1 MNILFVNYGDCTS
14 NSLNHIG
21 AFANELCR
29 GGHACVVAVPEKPET
44 VAVLDAP
51 LFPVRL
57 FDQLLSDL
65 PHFPDRRPADV
76 IHAWTP
82 RENVRDFVLHYLARH
97 PQARLFIHLEDNE
110 DHLSAAFART
120 PIAELRRLSDADL
133 ANKLAP
139 SLSHPVRSRHFLR
152 LAHGVTCITERL
164 NEFVPSGTAHH
175 LLLPGLTETTAPSAD
190 DIATERATLQQ
201 RPDEKLIVYTGSVTF
216 ANLAD
221 IRCLTLAVR
230 QLNEAGQ
237 PTRLVRTGITPAEY
251 DEALRDIG
259 GDFVTALG
267 WCPKSRLPRLLAAAD
282 VLVQPGAADDFNA
295 YRLPSKIPEYLWAGR
310 PLVIPATNIAA
321 KLKDGHDALLLA
333 DATPDAIVT
342 ACQRLFADA
351 ELAANLGQN
360 AAAFARQHFTLADN
374 TRGLL
379 SFYAQAEGHP
389 GVFGEQP
396 PTSHE
401 TAALVD
407 RTDPELGARVR
418 ALATEVDDLKAALAT
433 ARAEAHRHAANAR
446 YTASKLEAQKHV
458 TENVRADLRAQREEL
473 PPLLKRLEEDAA
485 TIRELRG
492 LLEHNERVQRDT
504 IRSLEARVQKVTQS
518 GSWVFTAPFRALRR
532 SLLDPLLKKEEQ
544 TSVARVAAPGP
555 SGDSAPAPA
564 SNDHLPIDPSLPHSL
579 DEPADWAAIP
589 ARGLMRGWVVT
600 SDQQEIVALR
610 IKAADTTF
618 NVDLGVPRPDVAG
631 LHPGHP
637 FADHAGF
644 TADYELP
651 PGWEGETVFEAL
663 TADGQWRRF
672 AARQTRVMSDDP
684 ANLRRDYRSWVQ
696 RYDTLKLADAINHRA
711 RIEGMA
717 AEARPLISVL
727 MPVYNAPKPWLIRAI
742 ESVREQFYPN
752 WELCIADDASTEP
765 HVAEVLRDYAQR
777 DARIKFVIR
786 EQNGHISAA
795 SNSALELAT
804 GAFCALLDHD
814 DELTRHALAEVVY
827 ALEAQPNLTFIYS
840 DEDKIDESGHRSDPY
855 FKPDW
860 NPELLLGQNYTCH
873 LSTFRT
879 TRLREI
885 GGFREGLEGS
895 QDWDLTLRATAGLD
909 PARIHHIPKVLY
921 HWRAIPGS
929 TAFVIDEKADYP
941 FQAAKRALTD
951 HLAAT
956 GVSAELLP
964 VEGRHWRVKYP
975 LPDTPPQ
982 VSLIIPTHNGYELL
996 KTCLDSL
1003 RGRTRYPDL
1012 EIIVVNHQ
1020 SDDPTLLKYFTAL
1033 KTEGVR
1039 VIDYEGVFNF
1049 SAINN
1054 HAARHARGSVLGFL
1068 NNDLEII
1075 DETWLEEMVAQACRP
1090 EIGAVG
1096 AMLYY
1101 PNDTVQHAGV
1111 ILGIGGLNGS
1121 PSVAGHAFKDYR
1133 RGDEGQRNRLR
1144 LVQNYSA
1151 VTAACLVIRR
1161 EVFEQVGGFDER
1173 KLAVAFNDID
1183 FCLRVRAAGYRNL
1196 WTPFAEL
1203 YHHESASR
1211 GIEDNPDKL
1220 DRFAGEIATMRQRWG
1235 RELDHDPAYNPNLTG
1250 LYEDFSLATPPRG

>member
-29 GGHACVVAVPEKPET
+29 LGHACVVAVPEKPET
-44 VAVLDAP
+44 ITVLDQP

-57 FDQLLSDL
+57 FAQLLEEQ
-65 PHFPDRRPADV
+65 PHFPNRQPADV
-76 IHAWTP
+76 VHAWTP

-97 PQARLFIHLEDNE
+97 PAARLFIHLEDNE
-110 DHLSAAFART
+110 DHLTAAFARS
-120 PIAELRRLSDADL
+120 PLNELNQLSDTEL
-133 ANKLAP
+133 AAKLAP
-139 SLSHPVRSRHFLR
+139 NLSHPVRSRHFLR
-152 LAHGVTCITERL
+152 LAHGITVITERL
-164 NEFVPSGTAHH
+164 TEFVPAGTAHH
-175 LLLPGLTETTAPSAD
+175 LLLPGLRETAPLSAEA
-190 DIATERATLQQ
+190 IAAERTALQSH
-201 RPDEKLIVYTGSVTF
+201 DAEKLIVYTGSVTF

-221 IRCLTLAVR
+221 IRALTLAVR
-230 QLNEAGQ
+230 QLNDAGR

-251 DEALRDIG
+251 DESLRDIG
-259 GDFVTALG
+259 GPFVTALG
-267 WCPKSRLPRLLAAAD
+267 FVPKARLPRLLAAAD
-282 VLVQPGAADDFNA
+282 ALVQPGAADEFNA

-310 PLVIPATNIAA
+310 PLAIPATNIATQ
-321 KLKDGHDALLLA
+321 LRDGQDALLLSDASPDSIVAACTRIFDDA
-333 DATPDAIVT
+333 DLATT
-342 ACQRLFADA
+342 
-351 ELAANLGQN
+351 LGQN
-360 AAAFARQHFTLADN
+360 AATFARQHFAVEQN
-374 TRGLL
+374 TAGLL
-379 SFYAQAEGHP
+379 AFYQTFADAP
-389 GVFGEQP
+389 SVFGDHP
-396 PTSHE
+396 ATSHE

-407 RTDPELGARVR
+407 RVDPELGHRIR
-418 ALATEVDDLKAALAT
+418 ALATEVDTL
-433 ARAEAHRHAANAR
+433 RAELAAARQEAQRHAANAR
-446 YTASKLEAQKHV
+446 YTASRLEAQKHV
-458 TENVRADLRAQREEL
+458 AENLRADLRAQHDEL
-473 PPLLKRLEEDAA
+473 PPLLHRLETDAA
-485 TIRELRG
+485 TISELREL
-492 LLEHNERVQRDT
+492 LAHNERVHRET
-504 IRSLEARVQKVTQS
+504 VSRLEARLQRVTQS

-532 SLLDPLLKKEEQ
+532 SLLDPLLQKEEDPV
-544 TSVARVAAPGP
+544 VAGVAAPGQVDEP
-555 SGDSAPAPA
+555 PADA
-564 SNDHLPIDPSLPHSL
+564 NDGHLPIDPSLPHSL

-589 ARGLMRGWVVT
+589 AQGIMRGWVVT
-600 SDQQEIVALR
+600 SDRQEIVQLR
-610 IKAADTTF
+610 IKAGAETF
-618 NVDLGVPRPDVAG
+618 AVDLGVPRPDVAA
-631 LHPGHP
+631 LHAGHP

-644 TADYELP
+644 VADYALP

-672 AARQTRVMSDDP
+672 AARHTRVMSDDP

-696 RYDTLKLADAINHRA
+696 RYDTLKLADVINHRA
-711 RIEGMA
+711 RLEGMA
-717 AEARPLISVL
+717 DTARPGISIL
-727 MPVYNAPKPWLIRAI
+727 MPVYNTPRPWLVRAI
-742 ESVREQFYPN
+742 ESVRDQVYPN

-765 HVAEVLRDYAQR
+765 HVGETLRDYAAR
-777 DARIKFVIR
+777 DARIKFVQR
-786 EQNGHISAA
+786 DTNGHISAA
-795 SNSALELAT
+795 SNSALALAT
-804 GAFCALLDHD
+804 GEFCALLDHD
-814 DELTRHALAEVVY
+814 DELPQHALAEIVY
-827 ALEAQPNLTFIYS
+827 ALEAQPDLEFIYT

-860 NPELLLGQNYTCH
+860 NPDLLLGQNYTCH
-873 LSTFRT
+873 FSTFRT
-879 TRLREI
+879 ARLRAI

-895 QDWDLTLRATAGLD
+895 QDWDLTLRATADLD
-909 PARIHHIPKVLY
+909 PRQIHHIPKVLY

-964 VEGRHWRVKYP
+964 VEGRHWRVQYA
-975 LPDTPPQ
+975 LPAPAPR

-996 KTCLDSL
+996 RTCLDSL
-1003 RGRTRYPDL
+1003 RGRTDYPDL

-1020 SDDPTLLKYFTAL
+1020 SDDPTILKYFTQL
-1033 KTEGVR
+1033 QSEGVR
-1039 VIDYEGVFNF
+1039 VVDYEGVFNF

-1075 DETWLEEMVAQACRP
+1075 DADWLTEMVAQASRS

-1101 PNDTVQHAGV
+1101 PDDTVQHAGV

-1121 PSVAGHAFKDYR
+1121 PSVAGHAFKDAR
-1133 RGDEGQRNRLR
+1133 RSDEGQRNRLR

-1161 EVFEQVGGFDER
+1161 EIFEQVGGFDER

-1220 DRFAGEIATMRQRWG
+1220 DRFAGEIATMRQRWA
-1235 RELDHDPAYNPNLTG
+1235 RELDHDPAYNPNLTA
-1250 LYEDFSLATPPRG
+1250 LYEDFSFATPPRI